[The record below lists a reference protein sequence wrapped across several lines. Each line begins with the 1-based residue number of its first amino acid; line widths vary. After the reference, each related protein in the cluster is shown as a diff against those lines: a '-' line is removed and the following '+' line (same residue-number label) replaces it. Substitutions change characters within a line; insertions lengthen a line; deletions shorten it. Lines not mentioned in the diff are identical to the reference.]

1 MSSSNYLQLTFLEKR
16 KSFVDMTIQAL
27 PLTALVEYKNNTQ
40 ESWNKNTK
48 SNTKSNSPVKP
59 AANLVLPP
67 LPPLPPS
74 TPPSKIT
81 TNNSTQPTMSRAS
94 LTRLEVESGSSKSL
108 PISFPYYFLDQG
120 DPEDTFNLWQRQEDS
135 LTNISNRKDEHL
147 PSQSPTPQ
155 VDTERID
162 STKKL
167 NNDEVFNPVPK
178 RFSQFII
185 DQQNPYVSQR
195 LDNLST
201 ISPSMQSERYIMRS
215 LTPLTGTNKKRAGLL
230 VMNPEQQENNSKR
243 TSDELIPPRREI
255 SDSMGSQATIFSTRQ
270 ELHNVPLVNR
280 NVKKSNT
287 IFRRRNNKS
296 KRTSNVRVQTSS
308 SDASVLTRK
317 NAIRSK
323 QGSWLYRLKVR
334 LQRMVAKFK
343 FYSFKVSSRRSASIR
358 RSKSTKLVRKHREN
372 PQNRD
377 MKRIQSIRVSSSRFN
392 HISSPLTNPHLGKQP
407 VFQVATID
415 DNLKFLAG
423 APKESVYMGNNRSES
438 QGKLNHL
445 SEYIQQQ
452 EQNYMQKMIDNKA
465 TSETSKLILPSPDFN
480 DTRSELLTE
489 SVTTHVKTIDE
500 PLSRQ
505 PPAPPPHLDN
515 SFNNINMGSRNVSLA
530 QQRDLQHQVHS
541 HSQNEV
547 RQYEIAE
554 LWNSYLKQVLFKRI
568 LLRQEIN
575 MFQNFMATLATSNN
589 QPNTRHNIA
598 ESTVGTSSYNES
610 SILAPLKSMRGEKS
624 VVSSYCSHSSR
635 CQSNYSSSDKQDT
648 ASVYTTGS
656 SESNLE
662 TKEYN
667 YEDEEFNK
675 KVLNRRSMLGEMLE
689 YLSEEDDEN
698 VEDDE
703 SVASL
708 QKTYS
713 IVSSGKHSDVL
724 LKTYGTVIR
733 RSNSKPSSP
742 LKRSFGLNHSLS
754 SIVS

>member
-1 MSSSNYLQLTFLEKR
+1 
-16 KSFVDMTIQAL
+16 MTIQAL
-27 PLTALVEYKNNTQ
+27 SLNTLVQYKNNTQ
-40 ESWNKNTK
+40 ESWNKITK
-48 SNTKSNSPVKP
+48 SNRESNSPVKP
-59 AANLVLPP
+59 AANLDLPP

-74 TPPSKIT
+74 TPPNNIT
-81 TNNSTQPTMSRAS
+81 TNSSTQPTMSRAS
-94 LTRLEVESGSSKSL
+94 LNRLEVESGSSKSL

-120 DPEDTFNLWQRQEDS
+120 DPQDTFNLWQRQDDL
-135 LTNISNRKDEHL
+135 LTNTSDRREENPPLKSH
-147 PSQSPTPQ
+147 TPQ
-155 VDTERID
+155 VYTERIEN
-162 STKKL
+162 TRKL

-201 ISPSMQSERYIMRS
+201 VSPSMQSDRHIIRT
-215 LTPLTGTNKKRAGLL
+215 LTPLTGANKKQTGLL
-230 VMNPEQQENNSKR
+230 VMNPERQENDSKK
-243 TSDELIPPRREI
+243 TSDQLTPPRREI

-280 NVKKSNT
+280 GVKKSNT
-287 IFRRRNNKS
+287 LFRRKNKS

-308 SDASVLTRK
+308 SEASNLTRK

-334 LQRMVAKFK
+334 LQRIVAKFK

-358 RSKSTKLVRKHREN
+358 RSKSTKLVRKLREN

-377 MKRIQSIRVSSSRFN
+377 IKRIQSIRASSSRFN
-392 HISSPLTNPHLGKQP
+392 HISNPLTNPHLGKQP
-407 VFQVATID
+407 VFKVATID
-415 DNLKFLAG
+415 DNLKYLAG
-423 APKESVYMGNNRSES
+423 APRDISYLENYRRES
-438 QGKLNHL
+438 QAKLNHL

-452 EQNYMQKMIDNKA
+452 EQDYMQNMVDNQA
-465 TSETSKLILPSPDFN
+465 ASQTSKLILPSPDFN

-500 PLSRQ
+500 PPSRQ
-505 PPAPPPHLDN
+505 PPLPPPHLDN
-515 SFNNINMGSRNVSLA
+515 SFNSINVNSRNVSLA
-530 QQRDLQHQVHS
+530 QQQRKLLHQLHQK
-541 HSQNEV
+541 SQNGI
-547 RQYEIAE
+547 RQYEVAE

-568 LLRQEIN
+568 QLRQEIN

-589 QPNTRHNIA
+589 QPNIKHIIA
-598 ESTVGTSSYNES
+598 ESTVGSSSYNES
-610 SILAPLKSMRGEKS
+610 FILAPLKSMKGEKS
-624 VVSSYCSHSSR
+624 IVSSYSSHSATHK
-635 CQSNYSSSDKQDT
+635 SNYSSSDRQD
-648 ASVYTTGS
+648 ADSIYTTGS
-656 SESNLE
+656 TESNQE
-662 TKEYN
+662 MKDPN

-689 YLSEEDDEN
+689 YLSEEEEDEN
-698 VEDDE
+698 FEDHE
-703 SVASL
+703 SISSL

-713 IVSSGKHSDVL
+713 VVSSGKNSDVL
-724 LKTYGTVIR
+724 MKTYGTVIR
-733 RSNSKPSSP
+733 RSNSKLNSP